1 MLQKCS
7 LNLWGI
13 AHTATKLW
21 GNLPH
26 CPKSSRVLG
35 MGGATGGTEGISSPP
50 PPVYEVEGII
60 PSSFSDNFA
69 FFKYYKNNSTFHGF
83 SK

>member
-50 PPVYEVEGII
+50 QSTKWRGLSPPVLAII
-60 PSSFSDNFA
+60 LH
-69 FFKYYKNNSTFHGF
+69 FFNIIKIN
-83 SK
+83 